1 MVNVS
6 REVRFSRMY
15 SVYIVSAACAGCRL
29 CSTCADWALDLC
41 SHAGNGHLVGQLTK
55 SFDQVHEYDM

>member
-41 SHAGNGHLVGQLTK
+41 NHAGMQWTLGVRTTYK
-55 SFDQVHEYDM
+55 II